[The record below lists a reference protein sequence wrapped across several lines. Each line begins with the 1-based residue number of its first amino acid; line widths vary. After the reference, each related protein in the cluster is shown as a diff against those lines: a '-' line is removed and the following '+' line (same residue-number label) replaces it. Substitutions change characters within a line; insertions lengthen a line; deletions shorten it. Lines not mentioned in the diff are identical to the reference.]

1 VIEPA
6 WVRAMARDAIVFACA
21 NPVPEIWPWD
31 AADAGARVVATG
43 RSDFPNQLNN
53 SLVFPGL
60 FRGALDVRARS
71 ISDGMAIAVAHAL
84 ADFAQARGLR
94 ADHILPRMDEW
105 DVHVNVAVA
114 AAMSAQA
121 EGLARLTRSPDEIA
135 DGAARVTRAAREATA
150 VLMQARLIP
159 EGHG

>member
-1 VIEPA
+1 
-6 WVRAMARDAIVFACA
+6 
-21 NPVPEIWPWD
+21 
-31 AADAGARVVATG
+31 VVATG

-71 ISDGMAIAVAHAL
+71 ISDGMAIAVARAL
-84 ADFAQARGLR
+84 ADFAEARGLR
-94 ADHILPRMDEW
+94 EEHILPRMDEW

-114 AAMSAQA
+114 AAMSAEA
-121 EGLARLTRSPDEIA
+121 EGLARLTRSAGEIA
-135 DGAARVTRAAREATA
+135 NGAARVMRVAREATA
-150 VLMQARLIP
+150 ALMQARLIP